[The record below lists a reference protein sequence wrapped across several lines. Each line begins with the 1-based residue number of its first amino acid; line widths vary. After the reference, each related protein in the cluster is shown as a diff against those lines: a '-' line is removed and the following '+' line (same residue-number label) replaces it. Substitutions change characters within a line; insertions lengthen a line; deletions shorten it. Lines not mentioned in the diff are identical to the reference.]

1 MNYIRQMCTNK
12 EMNKNESCESCEE
25 DIHDAGRVCG
35 VRDDSKEESPF
46 KLWLKESSICEEQWL
61 KGPRPMVV
69 LLGPAK

>member
-46 KLWLKESSICEEQWL
+46 KL
-61 KGPRPMVV
+61 
-69 LLGPAK
+69 